1 MMITGSHTTVF
12 AELNPRRLRQ
22 RWEGFLGIGPARH
35 ARVSGTDSQGIVHAV
50 PGGIDFPMHHPT
62 MLAQGLANES
72 SPALIPWWVWCVLAL
87 AGVVASATDLRRM
100 VIPNWLTFP
109 LILAGLAYGGITGG
123 WAGLGG
129 ASLGL
134 VVAGAVF
141 VFNYLTT
148 GGGAGDAKL
157 MMGLGAWIGWEASLT
172 LVLCVTVM
180 GLFAA
185 IYATARRGGVKDV
198 PYVLFIGGFSAMRN
212 YRKVMTGRLLSD
224 LPEDAKALP
233 DATPGERPLHW
244 YPYAPSIF
252 LGTLVAWWVCA
263 SRGGFLRW

>member
-1 MMITGSHTTVF
+1 MMMTGSHTTVF
-12 AELNPRRLRQ
+12 AELKPRRLRR
-22 RWEGFLGIGPARH
+22 RWGGLVRIRAARR
-35 ARVSGTDSQGIVHAV
+35 ARLRDRSQGIV
-50 PGGIDFPMHHPT
+50 PGVMEGVDFPMLHRS

-72 SPALIPWWVWCVLAL
+72 SPALIPWWVWCVLVL

-109 LILAGLAYGGITGG
+109 LIAAGLVHGGVTGG
-123 WAGLGG
+123 WPGLGD
-129 ASLGL
+129 AALGV

-141 VFNYLTT
+141 VFHYLTT

-172 LVLCVTVM
+172 LVLCVTVF

-185 IYATARRGGVKDV
+185 IFATARRGGIKDV
-198 PYVLFIGGFSAMRN
+198 PYVLIIGGFHAMRN
-212 YRKVMTGRLLSD
+212 YRKVMVGRLLSD
-224 LPEDAKALP
+224 LPEDAKAVP
-233 DATPGERPLHW
+233 ETQAGERPLHW
-244 YPYAPSIF
+244 YPYAPAIF
-252 LGTLVAWWVCA
+252 LGTLAAWWVCA